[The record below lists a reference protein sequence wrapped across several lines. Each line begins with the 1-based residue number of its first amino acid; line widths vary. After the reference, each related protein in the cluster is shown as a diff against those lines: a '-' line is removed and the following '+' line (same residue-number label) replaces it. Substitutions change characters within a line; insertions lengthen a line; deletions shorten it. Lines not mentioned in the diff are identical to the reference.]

1 MRPGRFFYRV
11 AAWWL
16 LVSAAAHSVGHYL
29 FYMDESRFSPER
41 LDLAKQMQ
49 SLVADPVL
57 DGSLW
62 RMLQAFSLAF
72 GLFLLFAGISSLVL
86 LRGKPSGSVL
96 QRMANFNAVFWGVAF
111 ILIFLLHPVIQ
122 PLIISGVTF
131 LLFALAR
138 ISLSGKKFREAPGG
152 GDTGEGPS
160 ETALSDEE
168 YVSEDVSEDIEDLDD
183 MDDISVEELLG
194 EETSRGLT

>member
-1 MRPGRFFYRV
+1 MRPGRFFYKI

-41 LDLAKQMQ
+41 LDIARQMQ
-49 SLVADPVL
+49 ALVADPVL

-86 LRGKPSGSVL
+86 LSV
-96 QRMANFNAVFWGVAF
+96 
-111 ILIFLLHPVIQ
+111 
-122 PLIISGVTF
+122 
-131 LLFALAR
+131 AR
-138 ISLSGKKFREAPGG
+138 RADFG
-152 GDTGEGPS
+152 GDESQIAP
-160 ETALSDEE
+160 AP
-168 YVSEDVSEDIEDLDD
+168 IW
-183 MDDISVEELLG
+183 
-194 EETSRGLT
+194 SRGALL